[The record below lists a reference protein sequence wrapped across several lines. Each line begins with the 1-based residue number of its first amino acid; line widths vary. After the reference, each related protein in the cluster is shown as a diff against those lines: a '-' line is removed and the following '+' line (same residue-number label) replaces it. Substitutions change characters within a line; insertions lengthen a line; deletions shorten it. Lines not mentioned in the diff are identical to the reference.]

1 MTNHLRIGF
10 GNFKF
15 AERHFVLPSPECEK
29 GRWKM
34 ASSSIITN
42 PEAFVALRNL
52 ERTNESLSKTQQR
65 ISTGLKVSSAQD
77 DASNFAIAQGIR
89 GDVKALGAITQGLNN
104 SKGIGNVALAG
115 VTAISDLLTDVR
127 QKLTELANGGITSA
141 QRAIIKADFDK
152 LMSQAMSFV
161 DNANFNGR
169 NLLISDATNVNT
181 ISNLNGTNLT
191 LSAQSTGAASANS
204 LVHLIRSLAGATI
217 GVTGAAGD
225 AGNAQSVI
233 LAEYRSLETQVNT
246 TLGALGSE
254 IRALNFQTDFLSTV
268 VDSTE
273 LGLGN
278 IVDADLAR
286 ESAELT
292 ALQVRQQL
300 GVQVLGIANQQPQIL
315 LGLLGQ

>member
-1 MTNHLRIGF
+1 VTNHLRIGF

-34 ASSSIITN
+34 ASNSIITN

-115 VTAISDLLTDVR
+115 VTAISDLLVDVR

-169 NLLISDATNVNT
+169 NLLISNATNVNT

-191 LSAQSTGAASANS
+191 LSARSTTGTTGI
-204 LVHLIRSLAGATI
+204 VHLIKSLAGATI

-225 AGNAQSVI
+225 PGNAQSVI
-233 LAEYRSLETQVNT
+233 IAQYKNLETEINT
-246 TLGALGSE
+246 SLGALGSE

-273 LGLGN
+273 VGLGN

>member
-34 ASSSIITN
+34 ASNSIITN

-191 LSAQSTGAASANS
+191 LTARSTTGTTGI
-204 LVHLIRSLAGATI
+204 VHLIKSLAGATI

-225 AGNAQSVI
+225 PGNAQSVI
-233 LAEYRSLETQVNT
+233 IAQYKNLETEINT
-246 TLGALGSE
+246 SLGALGSE

-273 LGLGN
+273 VGLGN

>member
-34 ASSSIITN
+34 ASNSIITN

-115 VTAISDLLTDVR
+115 VTAISDLLVDVR

-169 NLLISDATNVNT
+169 NLLISNATNVNT

-191 LSAQSTGAASANS
+191 LSARSSTGTTGI
-204 LVHLIRSLAGATI
+204 VHLIRSLAGSTI

-225 AGNAQSVI
+225 PGNAQSVI
-233 LAEYRSLETQVNT
+233 IAQYKNLETEINT
-246 TLGALGSE
+246 SLGALGSE

-273 LGLGN
+273 VGLGN

>member
-1 MTNHLRIGF
+1 VTNHLRIGF

-34 ASSSIITN
+34 ASNSIITN

-115 VTAISDLLTDVR
+115 VTAISDLLVDVR

-169 NLLISDATNVNT
+169 NLLISNATNVNT

-191 LSAQSTGAASANS
+191 LSARSTTGTTGI
-204 LVHLIRSLAGATI
+204 VHLIKSLAGATI

-225 AGNAQSVI
+225 PGNAQSVI
-233 LAEYRSLETQVNT
+233 LAQYKNLETEINT
-246 TLGALGSE
+246 SLGALGSE

-273 LGLGN
+273 VGLGN

>member
-34 ASSSIITN
+34 ASNSIITN
-42 PEAFVALRNL
+42 PVAFVALRNL

-169 NLLISDATNVNT
+169 NLLISNATNVNT

-191 LSAQSTGAASANS
+191 LSARSTTGTTGI
-204 LVHLIRSLAGATI
+204 VHLIKSLAGATI

-225 AGNAQSVI
+225 PGNAQSVI
-233 LAEYRSLETQVNT
+233 IAQYKNLETEINT
-246 TLGALGSE
+246 SLGALGSE

-273 LGLGN
+273 VGLGN

>member
-15 AERHFVLPSPECEK
+15 AEGHFVLPSPECEK

-34 ASSSIITN
+34 ASNSIITN

-115 VTAISDLLTDVR
+115 VTAISDLLVDVR

-141 QRAIIKADFDK
+141 QRAIIKADFNK

-169 NLLISDATNVNT
+169 NLLISNATNVNT

-191 LSAQSTGAASANS
+191 LSARSTTGTTGI
-204 LVHLIRSLAGATI
+204 VHLIKSLAGATI

-225 AGNAQSVI
+225 PGNAQSVI
-233 LAEYRSLETQVNT
+233 IAQYKNLETEINT
-246 TLGALGSE
+246 SLGALGSE

-273 LGLGN
+273 VGLGN